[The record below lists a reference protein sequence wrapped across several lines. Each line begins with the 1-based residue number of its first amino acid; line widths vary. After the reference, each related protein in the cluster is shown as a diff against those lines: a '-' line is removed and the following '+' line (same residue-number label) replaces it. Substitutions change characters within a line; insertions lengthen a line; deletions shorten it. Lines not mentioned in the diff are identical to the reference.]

1 MENHHR
7 TLLLEGQSRAYIT
20 GTVEYMNNQ
29 WVFFDDESD
38 EATMLDFFTSHEI
51 EVYYH
56 GHWKRGI
63 LQENGELKFQAES
76 FSLRENDSVRI
87 RKNLTLSL
95 EMLLDELNDDA
106 FLQFI
111 TTLNSLQFSIYDCIF
126 CHNHLSFLEERKVRQ
141 GVNFITFD
149 NGDEICGV
157 QHHFSYY
164 QKQRDRFEFTKST
177 GKRII
182 IERFE

>member
-1 MENHHR
+1 MENQER
-7 TLLLEGQSRAYIT
+7 TLLLENQTRAYLT
-20 GTVEYMNNQ
+20 GSIEYMNNQ

-38 EATMLDFFTSHEI
+38 EATMLDFFTSHII
-51 EVYYH
+51 EVHYH
-56 GHWKRGI
+56 SQWRRGT
-63 LQENGELKFQAES
+63 LQPNGELKIQQES
-76 FSLRENDSVRI
+76 FPLREYDSVRI

-95 EMLLDELNDDA
+95 EMLLEELSDDA

-111 TTLNSLQFSIYDCIF
+111 TTLNSLRFSIYDCIF
-126 CHNHLSFLEERKVRQ
+126 CHNHLSFLEERKIRQ

-164 QKQRDRFEFTKST
+164 QKQQDRFEYTKST

-182 IERFE
+182 IEKIE